1 MEYIVEAVDEGLVVS
16 LQVIFLLQQ
25 CWWIKPQTSDRHSI
39 QEKQA
44 LFYPDLD
51 YSEESSEEVPTETER
66 QKAKGDE
73 EEEMEE
79 EKMEEVVENL
89 EGEEDELVEYDY
101 TLLETSGTIVVLDS
115 PSAELDYIEEE
126 ARVDSPLELDYIVE
140 ESRSEMEE
148 VVVGAPV
155 KYDHFY
161 GDRKIF
167 EIVIMSG
174 GFRSQ
179 S

>member
-1 MEYIVEAVDEGLVVS
+1 
-16 LQVIFLLQQ
+16 
-25 CWWIKPQTSDRHSI
+25 
-39 QEKQA
+39 
-44 LFYPDLD
+44 
-51 YSEESSEEVPTETER
+51 
-66 QKAKGDE
+66 
-73 EEEMEE
+73 
-79 EKMEEVVENL
+79 MEEVVENL
-89 EGEEDELVEYDY
+89 DGKEDELVEYDY

-115 PSAELDYIEEE
+115 PSVELDYIEEE

-155 KYDHFY
+155 KYDHFD

-174 GFRSQ
+174 M
-179 S
+179 